1 MTDTYKFPGGNDV
14 RVFRKEDIIE
24 TINTNIV
31 DKEVAL
37 AIVRQCEM
45 DAANFLRKGRW
56 TGIPFMGSIKVP
68 DVVRMSNTPEQKEL
82 INTAAETLTNEQFVM
97 FRREL
102 AHNNEKRA
110 KATKYYN
117 HVLSIAVSKN
127 RNLFKKMCE
136 EKGVGYARIHFFLSS
151 NITAVENEYVPVE
164 DEDNNDR

>member
-1 MTDTYKFPGGNDV
+1 MTDTYKFPGGKDV
-14 RVFRKEDIIE
+14 KVVRKQDIVE
-24 TINTNIV
+24 TINCNIV

-37 AIVRQCEM
+37 ALVKQCEL

-56 TGIPFMGSIKVP
+56 TGIPFIGSIKVP
-68 DVVRMSNTPEQKEL
+68 DVVRMSNTKEQQEL
-82 INTAAETLTNEQFVM
+82 IQAAANTVSKEQFVI

-102 AHNNEKRA
+102 AYNNEKRV

-127 RNLFKKMCE
+127 RNLFKQMCR

-151 NITAVENEYVPVE
+151 SITAVDNEYVPVE
-164 DEDNNDR
+164 DENDND